1 MNRIAVSG
9 GLGNQLFQWAAI
21 HAAIGDSTFSL
32 DLHHYSKLPERKFEL
47 AKLYDNCKHLS
58 VKSISTRSYPITRV
72 YESLHFNRVPIKLL
86 QLFGFISDENYR
98 EILLGNSI
106 SRETIV
112 QSVFLTGLFQDTSLV
127 TRAYAMIEKEL
138 NTVIDTTY
146 ESCVAKFD
154 LPERYAIVHV
164 RRSDYPISA
173 EPSHAIGQLSDD
185 YFINLLREN
194 ELPLILVS
202 ENSSDVTS
210 LIQTLKPTLSI
221 SKIESTSWETLAMLS
236 NANLLIGS
244 NSTLSWWG
252 AYLSLARTPNIW
264 LPKTW
269 SQWGNYENLNLL
281 INSVN
286 YEESIWKIKPC

>member
-1 MNRIAVSG
+1 MNRIAISG

-32 DLHHYSKLPERKFEL
+32 DLHHYSKLPEREFEL

-72 YESLHFNRVPIKLL
+72 YESLHFNRVPIKSL
-86 QLFGFISDENYR
+86 QSFGFISDENYR

-106 SRETIV
+106 SRESILE
-112 QSVFLTGLFQDTSLV
+112 SVFLTGLFQDTSLV
-127 TRAYAMIEKEL
+127 TRASAMIEKEL
-138 NTVIDTTY
+138 KPVIDTTY

-154 LPERYAIVHV
+154 LPEKYAIVHV

-173 EPSHAIGQLSDD
+173 EPSLAIGQLSDD

-202 ENSSDVTS
+202 ENSRDVTS
-210 LIQTLKPTLSI
+210 LIQALKPTLSI

-236 NANLLIGS
+236 NAKLLIGS

-252 AYLSLARTPNIW
+252 AYLSLGRTPNIW
-264 LPKTW
+264 LPKNW
-269 SQWGNYENLNLL
+269 SQWGNYENPNLL

-286 YEESIWKIKPC
+286 YEESIWKIKHY

>member
-1 MNRIAVSG
+1 MNRIAISG

-58 VKSISTRSYPITRV
+58 VKSISTRSYSITRV
-72 YESLHFNRVPIKLL
+72 YESLHFKRVPIKLL
-86 QLFGFISDENYR
+86 ELSGFISDHNYPK
-98 EILLGNSI
+98 ILRGDSLSRKSI
-106 SRETIV
+106 AQNV
-112 QSVFLTGLFQDTSLV
+112 LLAGLFQDTSLV

-138 NTVIDTTY
+138 NTVIDKTY
-146 ESCVAKFD
+146 DSCVAKFD
-154 LPERYAIVHV
+154 LPEKYAIVHV
-164 RRSDYPISA
+164 RRSDYPISV
-173 EPSHAIGQLSDD
+173 EPSLAIGQLSDE
-185 YFINLLREN
+185 YFINLLRKN

-202 ENSSDVTS
+202 ENSRDVTS
-210 LIQTLKPTLSI
+210 LIRALKPVLAI

-236 NANLLIGS
+236 KADLLVGS

-252 AYLSLARTPNIW
+252 AYLSLGRTPTVW
-264 LPKTW
+264 LPKNW
-269 SQWGNYENLNLL
+269 SQWGNYENPNLL

-286 YEESIWKIKPC
+286 YEESIWRIKDC